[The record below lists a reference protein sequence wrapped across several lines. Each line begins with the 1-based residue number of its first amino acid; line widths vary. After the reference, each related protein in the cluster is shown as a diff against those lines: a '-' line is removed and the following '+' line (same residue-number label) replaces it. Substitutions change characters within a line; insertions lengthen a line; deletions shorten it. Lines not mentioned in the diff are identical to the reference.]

1 MLSDS
6 PAPGRTPGPVRDCRG
21 ETGQL
26 QRRVTRARPAERD
39 GRGEGDLT
47 AVFPR
52 LGAWRG
58 NKLARP
64 GPDTQ
69 YETSK
74 HPEYFIKNVKISHH
88 KYLSPLN
95 KQVYPSFRLVW
106 SCLSVRSLKFKL
118 ASRRPWPPRKD
129 GNELINHQPG
139 IGVWEVCLIL
149 IRAVV
154 WKLTKTQHTKIFRI
168 YWQKNKSLTTST
180 ITTFSHFAKDITPTS
195 IMDRGYRKAKPIRK

>member
-39 GRGEGDLT
+39 GREGDLT

-149 IRAVV
+149 IRAEALKIENTTPEIVSNL
-154 WKLTKTQHTKIFRI
+154 LTEKQMAI
-168 YWQKNKSLTTST
+168 NKYYNIVFLLCKRHH
-180 ITTFSHFAKDITPTS
+180 SHKYHGQGIQ
-195 IMDRGYRKAKPIRK
+195 